1 MISKITRGEHQ
12 MDAELSDK
20 LFRDVITVLNR
31 LGTKHTKET
40 KEKIRQSRLGKKGKN
55 ANRWCGGNG
64 ITKDGYK
71 YIYKPEHPNSMVAG
85 YILEHRFIMSEHIG
99 RPLDKNEI
107 VHHKN
112 QNKQDNRIK
121 NLKIIIKKRAFH
133 SDTIKCPY
141 CKGSFGIT

>member
-1 MISKITRGEHQ
+1 LNKLTKNEKFLIEVFETLVPNGYNISPTGG
-12 MDAELSDK
+12 
-20 LFRDVITVLNR
+20 LNVPNC
-31 LGTKHTKET
+31 HSKET

-121 NLKIIIKKRAFH
+121 NLKIIN
-133 SDTIKCPY
+133 
-141 CKGSFGIT
+141 ITPTAVNVASSVLY